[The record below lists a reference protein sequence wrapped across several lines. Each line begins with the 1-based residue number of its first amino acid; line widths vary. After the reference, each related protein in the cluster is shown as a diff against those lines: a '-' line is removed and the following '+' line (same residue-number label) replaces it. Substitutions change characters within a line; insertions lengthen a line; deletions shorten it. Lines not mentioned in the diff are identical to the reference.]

1 MSNQSADD
9 VACHYVME
17 GKAHELREEGEK
29 EGGWR
34 KGKERKGGRTKRLEY
49 LSPLLHYCLV
59 ATAAAAL
66 PVIDP

>member
-34 KGKERKGGRTKRLEY
+34 KGRKGKADVP
-49 LSPLLHYCLV
+49 SAWSICLHCSI
-59 ATAAAAL
+59 TA
-66 PVIDP
+66 